1 MFLMQASDVTD
12 RWLLIVQEIWC
23 VGPLKPSATQGIIK
37 QAWNWKGGNVL
48 IALSDTDTVPSHRG
62 TPREP
67 SPAAPTL
74 SSRHFINLSERGEM
88 RLCA

>member
-1 MFLMQASDVTD
+1 MLLMQASDVTD
-12 RWLLIVQEIWC
+12 RWLLIVREIWC
-23 VGPLKPSATQGIIK
+23 VGPLKRSAAQGIIK

-48 IALSDTDTVPSHRG
+48 IALGDTDTVASHRG

-88 RLCA
+88 WLCV